1 MGGYPQGMR
10 AYSVDLREKLLAA
23 VDAGMR
29 REQAAS
35 VFGVSVPTIE
45 RYVRL
50 RRETGSLAPRRA
62 VKPGPAAVKGAALRG
77 WLPGRLEQCPEATL
91 AEHAAAFTAA
101 TGIEVSPAT
110 VYRAIADLPA
120 GGWTLKKGR

>member
-1 MGGYPQGMR
+1 MR

-23 VDAGMR
+23 VDTGMR

-35 VFGVSVPTIE
+35 LFGVSVPTIE

-110 VYRAIADLPA
+110 VYRAIAGLPA

>member
-1 MGGYPQGMR
+1 MR

-23 VDAGMR
+23 VDAGMS
-29 REQAAS
+29 REQASS
-35 VFGVSVPTIE
+35 VFGVSVPSIE

-50 RRETGSLAPRRA
+50 RRQTGSLAPRRA
-62 VKPGPAAVKGAALRG
+62 VKPGPAAVKTEAVRA
-77 WLPGRLEQCPEATL
+77 WLPGRLAQCPEATL

-110 VYRAIADLPA
+110 VYRAISTLPE
-120 GGWTLKKGR
+120 GPWTLKKGR

>member
-1 MGGYPQGMR
+1 MR

-29 REQAAS
+29 RGQAAS
-35 VFGVSVPTIE
+35 LFGVSVPTIE

-77 WLPGRLEQCPEATL
+77 WLPGRLADTDPPVRC
-91 AEHAAAFTAA
+91 AAC
-101 TGIEVSPAT
+101 GEL
-110 VYRAIADLPA
+110 LPA
-120 GGWTLKKGR
+120 D

>member
-1 MGGYPQGMR
+1 MR
-10 AYSVDLREKLLAA
+10 AYSMDLREKLLAA
-23 VDAGMR
+23 VDGGMS
-29 REQAAS
+29 REQAAA
-35 VFGVSVPTIE
+35 VFGVSVPSIE

-62 VKPGPAAVKGAALRG
+62 VKPGPTAVEGEALRA
-77 WLPGRLEQCPEATL
+77 WLPGRLEQCPDATL

-101 TGIEVSPAT
+101 TGTTVSPAT
-110 VYRAIADLPA
+110 VFRAIAGLPA

>member
-1 MGGYPQGMR
+1 MR

-23 VDAGMR
+23 VDAGLS
-29 REQAAS
+29 REQAAA
-35 VFGVSVPTIE
+35 VFGVSLPTIE

-62 VKPGPAAVKGAALRG
+62 VKPGPAAVKGDAVRA
-77 WLPGRLEQCPEATL
+77 WLPGRLEQCPDATL

-101 TGIEVSPAT
+101 TGRQVSPAT
-110 VYRAIADLPA
+110 VFRAISSLPD
-120 GGWTLKKGR
+120 GPWTLKKGR